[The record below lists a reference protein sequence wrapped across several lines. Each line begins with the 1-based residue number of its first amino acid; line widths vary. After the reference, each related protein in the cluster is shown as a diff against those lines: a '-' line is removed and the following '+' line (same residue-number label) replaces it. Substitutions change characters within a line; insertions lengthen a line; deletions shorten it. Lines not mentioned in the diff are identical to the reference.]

1 MNLLASIN
9 QYLEFRR
16 TLGKGLDSNAE
27 RILLSYSRTFGPATD
42 LAEIRPEPVRA
53 FLDGKGPLTTYW
65 HRKHNL
71 LLGFYR
77 YAVSRE
83 HVNHSPLP
91 ILLPKRPEPFV
102 PYLYTRSELGRLLEG
117 TSRFQ
122 RNHVKLEAHTLRA
135 ILLLLYGAGLR
146 VSEALRLTLADVNL
160 DQSLI
165 IIRQTKFHKARLVP
179 LGKQLNLGMTQYAEK
194 RKKDGHSQTDGA
206 PFFVLRSGVAVGRGI
221 VEEAFARLRD
231 FAGVHRTD
239 GARYQPRLHDLRHAF
254 ASHRLLAW
262 YREGKDVQKLLPHL
276 ATYMG
281 HVEIASTQA
290 YLAITPEL
298 LQEASTRFERYA
310 LGEVC
315 HG

>member
-1 MNLLASIN
+1 MNLQTSVSH
-9 QYLEFRR
+9 YLKFRQ
-16 TLGKGLDSNAE
+16 TLGNGLDHSAE
-27 RILLSYSRTFGPATD
+27 LVFRLYCRTCGPETD
-42 LAEIRPEPVRA
+42 LAEIRPEQVRS

-77 YAVSRE
+77 YAVSRG
-83 HVNHSPLP
+83 HVNQSPLP
-91 ILLPKRPEPFV
+91 ILLPTRPEPFV
-102 PYLYTRSELGRLLEG
+102 PYLYTRGELGRLLEG
-117 TSRFQ
+117 TSKFQ

-146 VSEALRLTLADVNL
+146 VSEALRLTLGDVNL

-165 IIRQTKFHKARLVP
+165 VIRQTKFRKTRLVP
-179 LGKQLNLGMTQYAEK
+179 LGDQLNLVMAQYAAR
-194 RKKDGHSQTDGA
+194 RKKDGHPQTDEG
-206 PFFVLRSGVAVGRGI
+206 PFFVLRSRAAVGRDTL
-221 VEEAFARLRD
+221 EAAFARLRS
-231 FAGVHRTD
+231 FAEVCRTD
-239 GARYQPRLHDLRHAF
+239 GARYQPRLHDLRHTF
-254 ASHRLLAW
+254 ASNRLLAW
-262 YREGKDVQKLLPHL
+262 YREGEDVQKLLPHL

-290 YLAITPEL
+290 YLTITPEL
-298 LQEASTRFERYA
+298 LQEASMRFERYA